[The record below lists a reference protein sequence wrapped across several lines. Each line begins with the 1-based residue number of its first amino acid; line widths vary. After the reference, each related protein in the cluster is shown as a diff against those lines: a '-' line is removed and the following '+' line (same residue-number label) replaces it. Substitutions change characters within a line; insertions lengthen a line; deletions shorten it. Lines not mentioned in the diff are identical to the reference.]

1 MFLNRFNNKH
11 KLLKIETITEIFTN
25 REIETALEEKNEI
38 SEEYNYNTNSK
49 LINLVKYLW
58 GIKNFFLGGLDFGL
72 LFYLQRW

>member
-49 LINLVKYLW
+49 LINLVKYL
-58 GIKNFFLGGLDFGL
+58 
-72 LFYLQRW
+72 